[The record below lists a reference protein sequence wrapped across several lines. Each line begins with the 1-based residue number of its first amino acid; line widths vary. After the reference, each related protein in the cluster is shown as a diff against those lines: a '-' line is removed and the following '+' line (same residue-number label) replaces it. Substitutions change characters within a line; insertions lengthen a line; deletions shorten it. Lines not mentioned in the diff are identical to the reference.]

1 MLKFFCVL
9 LLSVSLTLQ
18 AVEVTPYKGNKRIDK
33 TFTLCAMSAFRDEA
47 EWMKEWIEFHKLAGV
62 EHFYLYNNAGKDN
75 YLEVLAP
82 YIQSGEVELFDYPKE
97 EFHNQDHIYL
107 LNHALEYSRG
117 KTKWIALIDSD
128 EYLVPM
134 RTNDIKDELALLE
147 DFGGIQVRWVTYGTS
162 NVWTLKPGE
171 LLIEKLVYRAPLE
184 NALNKYYKSIVQPDL
199 TRFMKNHHTASYI
212 PKVLVNNIERDCLRI
227 HHYIARTQKF
237 LKEVKEPRTKHWN
250 QGNPFKRR
258 SLSDYMK
265 VANEVYDDEM
275 NRFIPQMK
283 EAMSS

>member
-1 MLKFFCVL
+1 MLIKILCLVL
-9 LLSVSLTLQ
+9 FSFSLQ
-18 AVEVTPYKGNKRIDK
+18 AVEVTPYKGNKKVDK

-47 EWMKEWIEFHKLAGV
+47 EWMKEWIEFHKLVGV

-82 YIQSGEVELFDYPKE
+82 YIKSGEVELFDYPKE
-97 EFHNQDHIYL
+97 DFHNQDHIDL
-107 LNHALEYSRG
+107 LNHALEYARG
-117 KTKWIALIDSD
+117 KTEWIALIDSD

-134 RTNDIKDELALLE
+134 RGNDIKEELLLLKN
-147 DFGGIQVRWVTYGTS
+147 FPGVQVRWCTYGTS
-162 NVWTLKPGE
+162 NVWTLKKGE
-171 LLIEKLVYRAPLE
+171 LLIEKLLHRAPLE
-184 NALNKYYKSIVQPDL
+184 NPLNKYYKSIVQPDL
-199 TRFMKNHHTASYI
+199 TRVMKNHHTAGYVPNLF
-212 PKVLVNNIERDCLRI
+212 PKNIERDVLRI

-258 SLSDYMK
+258 SLSEYMK

-275 NRFIPQMK
+275 LRFVPALK
-283 EAMSS
+283 EVL